1 MTTAASPADLTES
14 ARRDQRE
21 DRRLRRR
28 ALTGDRHAQ
37 ERLIEKHLPL
47 AAHLARR
54 YDRRGEPLDDLLQ
67 VARLALVKAA
77 GRWDPRRGA
86 FTTYAVPTILGELR
100 RYFRDNAWLVRPP
113 RSLQEAC
120 IEVAGAR
127 DALRQELGREPSVDD
142 LADRLDMR
150 HATVVEASDAA
161 RGRKAVPLGRPPG
174 DDESRSARHRDAL
187 VDRRDEIRRCE
198 DAVALAQLGAS
209 LSEREREVVRLR
221 FQADMIQRDIAA
233 RMGCSQ
239 MHVSRILRESLLLMR
254 RTAEGLTATE

>member
-21 DRRLRRR
+21 DQRLRRQ
-28 ALTGDRHAQ
+28 ALTGDQHAH

-47 AAHLARR
+47 AAQLARR
-54 YDRRGEPLDDLLQ
+54 YGRRGEPLDDLVQ

-100 RYFRDNAWLVRPP
+100 RYFRDNTWVVRPP
-113 RSLQEAC
+113 RRLQEAC

-127 DALRQELGREPSVDD
+127 DALFQELGREPRVDD
-142 LADRLDMR
+142 LVVRLGMC
-150 HATVVEASDAA
+150 HATVVEALDAA
-161 RGRKAVPLGRPPG
+161 RGRKPVSLDRPLPIGG
-174 DDESRSARHRDAL
+174 SASVTYSDAL
-187 VDRRDEIRRCE
+187 EDRRDDMSRCE
-198 DAVALAQLGAS
+198 DAVALSQLSAA
-209 LSEREREVVRLR
+209 LTERDREVVRLR
-221 FQADMIQRDIAA
+221 FQADMVQRDIAA

-239 MHVSRILRESLLLMR
+239 MHVSRILRESLVQMR
-254 RTAEGLTATE
+254 LTADGATAQ